1 METPGG
7 LRRGFFLMTYGPL
20 EWGRRAEALRLGE
33 VMRKPNQLALA
44 FAQAAALHEAGR
56 LAEAEQIYGAILKTQ
71 PKHFE
76 SQFLLGV
83 IHAQRG
89 HHGEA
94 VRQFDIAL
102 KLNPKSATVHNSR
115 GVALGKL
122 KRVSEALA
130 SFDRAI
136 ALQRDHAEAHSNRAN
151 ALRELDRPEEALVS
165 SNRAIALKPDYA
177 EALNNRANVLL
188 RLKRYEE
195 AIADLE
201 RLLRLTPDFPY
212 ARGVLLHTK
221 MQLCDWRSF
230 DAELAAVLADVRAGK
245 PASPP
250 FALLAESGAARDQ
263 RLCAQAWVR
272 EKCPPAPAPVY
283 KGDKYRHDRIRVA
296 YVSADFGEHP
306 TSYLLAGLIEQ
317 HDRARFKIVGISLG
331 AGTPSAMRTRITG
344 AFDEFVDAG
353 RKDDREVAG
362 LLRHLEID
370 IAVDLMGFTHE
381 SRPGIFALRPA
392 PVHVNYLGFPATMGA
407 AYIDYIIADRFVVP
421 PGHAGSY
428 SENVVSLPDSF
439 QANDS
444 GRKIGERPKT
454 RAEAGLPDGG
464 FVFCA
469 FSNSYKITPAMFDV
483 WMRLLGQAEGS
494 VLWLLGG
501 SAAVETNLRREA
513 QAREVAADRLIFA
526 PRLGYSEYLRRYR
539 LADLFLDTAP
549 FNAGATASDALW
561 AGLPLITCAGE
572 AFAGRMAGSLLHAAG
587 LPQLVTSSLE
597 DYERIA
603 LALARDPAAIDALK
617 ASLAQNRAA
626 CALFDTSRFRHHLET
641 AYHAMWERHQAEQP
655 AASFAVSGDQASFV
669 GSK

>member
-1 METPGG
+1 
-7 LRRGFFLMTYGPL
+7 
-20 EWGRRAEALRLGE
+20 
-33 VMRKPNQLALA
+33 MRQPNQLALA

-56 LAEAEQIYGAILKTQ
+56 LAEAEQIYGQILKAQ

-83 IHAQRG
+83 IRAQRG
-89 HHGEA
+89 RHIEA

-115 GVALGKL
+115 GVSLGKL
-122 KRVSEALA
+122 KRVAEALA

-151 ALRELDRPEEALVS
+151 ALRELDRPEEALAS

-195 AIADLE
+195 AIGDLE
-201 RLLRLTPDFPY
+201 RLLRLAPDFPY
-212 ARGVLLHTK
+212 ARGMLLHTK
-221 MQLCDWRSF
+221 MQLCDWRAF
-230 DAELAAVLADVRAGK
+230 AAELAAVLADVRAGK
-245 PASPP
+245 AASPP
-250 FALLAESGAARDQ
+250 FALLAESAAAGDQ
-263 RLCAQAWVR
+263 LLCAQAWVG
-272 EKCPPAPAPVY
+272 EKCPPAQVPVY
-283 KGDKYRHDRIRVA
+283 RGDKYRHDRIRIA

-306 TSYLLAGLIEQ
+306 TSYLLAGVIEQ
-317 HDRARFKIVGISLG
+317 HDRSHFRIVGVSLG
-331 AGTPSAMRTRITG
+331 AGAPSPMRTRITG
-344 AFDEFVDAG
+344 AFDQFVDAG

-392 PVHVNYLGFPATMGA
+392 PVQVNYLGFPATMGA
-407 AYIDYIIADRFVVP
+407 PYIDYVIADPFVVP
-421 PGHAGSY
+421 DEHAGSY
-428 SENVVSLPDSF
+428 SEKIVRLPDSF

-444 GRKIGERPKT
+444 KRSIGENPKT
-454 RAEAGLPDGG
+454 RAEAGLPETG

-483 WMRLLGQAEGS
+483 WMRLLRQAEGS

-501 SAAVETNLRREA
+501 SAAAETNLRREA
-513 QAREVAADRLIFA
+513 QVRGVAADRLIFA

-572 AFAGRMAGSLLHAAG
+572 AFAGRMAGSLLHAVG
-587 LPQLVTSSLE
+587 LPQLVTHSFA
-597 DYERIA
+597 DYERLA
-603 LALARDPAAIDALK
+603 LALAQDHATIGEIK
-617 ASLAQNRAA
+617 QTLAQNRST
-626 CALFDTSRFRHHLET
+626 CALFDTARFRRHLET
-641 AYHAMWERHQAEQP
+641 AYHTMWERRRAGAP
-655 AASFAVSGDQASFV
+655 AASFALDATE
-669 GSK
+669 